1 MESNRQKKVA
11 RLVQKDLSQIFLQDS
26 RVHYSSVMV
35 SVTHV
40 LITKDLS
47 QAKVY
52 LSLFPKRLDVF
63 EEITLRRLKI
73 KHQLSCKLKNQLR
86 KTPDLFFYID
96 NSQEH
101 YDNISSL
108 LKDI

>member
-26 RVHYSSVMV
+26 RVHYGSIMV

-52 LSLFPKRLDVF
+52 LSLYPKRLDIF
-63 EEITLRRLKI
+63 EEKRFDVTFDSLNQKRL
-73 KHQLSCKLKNQLR
+73 HQNCN
-86 KTPDLFFYID
+86 
-96 NSQEH
+96 
-101 YDNISSL
+101 
-108 LKDI
+108 